1 VTFNNIDA
9 SHMNIWYENKKIT
22 NIAKKKKEG
31 ERRRESLLRKKIKLG
46 NIQT

>member
-22 NIAKKKKEG
+22 NIAKKK
-31 ERRRESLLRKKIKLG
+31 RRRETAGKFVEEKNKIG
-46 NIQT
+46 